1 MVQLPLHSVNAMRRC
16 FGLNPIIVKGGT
28 HTYNMIK
35 DEQLPKKCHEEQYR
49 CSNLLKPH
57 RPTVKIKEETYA
69 KEQGIQ
75 APPEHTHKN
84 RKEKKNKKSRFGVR
98 VKGSRNMGPRAMN
111 KVSYLGTVC
120 VGKRLV
126 GREGLFL
133 GSSLGPSSP

>member
-35 DEQLPKKCHEEQYR
+35 DDQLPKKCHEERYR

-57 RPTVKIKEETYA
+57 RSTVKIKEETYA
-69 KEQGIQ
+69 TEQGVQ

-84 RKEKKNKKSRFGVR
+84 KKNEK
-98 VKGSRNMGPRAMN
+98 NQ
-111 KVSYLGTVC
+111 
-120 VGKRLV
+120 
-126 GREGLFL
+126 GLEFE
-133 GSSLGPSSP
+133 